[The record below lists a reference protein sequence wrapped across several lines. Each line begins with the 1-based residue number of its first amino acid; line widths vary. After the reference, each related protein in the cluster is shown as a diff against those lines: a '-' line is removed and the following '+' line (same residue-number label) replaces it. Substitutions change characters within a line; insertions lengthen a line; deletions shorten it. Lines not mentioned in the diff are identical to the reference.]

1 MERDLE
7 GLRGETV
14 ASRQESSPAMTF
26 EAHRP
31 LLFSVAYRMLGSRA
45 DAEDMLQ
52 EAFLRWHQIDTREV
66 RSARAFLVTIITR
79 LCINYMQSAQVR
91 REQYVGPWL
100 PEPLI
105 TDSGSDLL
113 GTPAL
118 DGSLSIAF
126 LFLLERLSPTER
138 AVFLLREVFDYEY
151 SEIAEA
157 LNQNVAN
164 CRQILRRAKQR
175 IAEGKARFNTTTQQR
190 EQVLQQFVQTS
201 SDGNIEGL
209 LALLSEDVVLYADGG
224 GKVTAVPNP
233 IYGAANVV
241 RFLVGARK
249 KFLSPAVVRRRTYI
263 NGQAGIV
270 TYDGE
275 ELFGVLSLD
284 MDDGKIVGIYIVR
297 NPDKL
302 CAMSAG
308 RQRTPDATLGGV
320 SSQRRLHL

>member
-224 GKVTAVPNP
+224 GKVTAVPNALQTSFAFSLAP
-233 IYGAANVV
+233 GRNSFRLRLYDDVLTSTGRPESSLTTEKSSSEFCRWIWMT
-241 RFLVGARK
+241 ARLLA
-249 KFLSPAVVRRRTYI
+249 FTS
-263 NGQAGIV
+263 
-270 TYDGE
+270 
-275 ELFGVLSLD
+275 F
-284 MDDGKIVGIYIVR
+284 
-297 NPDKL
+297 
-302 CAMSAG
+302 
-308 RQRTPDATLGGV
+308 ATQT
-320 SSQRRLHL
+320 SSVQ

>member
-1 MERDLE
+1 
-7 GLRGETV
+7 
-14 ASRQESSPAMTF
+14 
-26 EAHRP
+26 
-31 LLFSVAYRMLGSRA
+31 
-45 DAEDMLQ
+45 
-52 EAFLRWHQIDTREV
+52 
-66 RSARAFLVTIITR
+66 
-79 LCINYMQSAQVR
+79 MQSAHVR

-126 LFLLERLSPTER
+126 LFVLERLSPNER

-175 IAEGKARFNTTTQQR
+175 IAEGKARFKTTTQQR
-190 EQVLQQFVQTS
+190 EQVLQQFLQAS
-201 SDGNIEGL
+201 CDGNIEGL

-224 GKVTAVPNP
+224 GKVTAIPNP
-233 IYGAANVV
+233 IYGAASVV

-249 KFLSPAVVRRRTYI
+249 KFLSPAIARRRTYI

-270 TYDGE
+270 AYDEE

-284 MDDGKIVGIYIVR
+284 IDDGKVVGIYIVR

-302 CAMSAG
+302 VQLELVG
-308 RQRTPDATLGGV
+308 NQRPK
-320 SSQRRLHL
+320 QRSGE